1 MPARWRSDVTL
12 AAFTRN
18 EALTSWFQDLL
29 HGAVVSN
36 GDYFDRLRERVE
48 SSAPVGQPCG

>member
-1 MPARWRSDVTL
+1 VTL

-29 HGAVVSN
+29 HGPVVSN

-48 SSAPVGQPCG
+48 SSAPVGHPCG